1 MPAASFDLSIFYA
14 RYHEFASVDADLL
27 FAYFD
32 EAGFYLNN
40 TDSSPVVNVTQRLTL
55 LNMIVA
61 HLSTLNSAN
70 NSGLVGRVS
79 GATQGSV
86 SVTADM
92 GPVTNSQ
99 AWYLQTKYGAAYW
112 AATRPFRT
120 FRYRVGRRV

>member
-1 MPAASFDLSIFYA
+1 MPAASFDLSLFYA
-14 RYHEFASVDADLL
+14 RYPEFANVDADLL

-61 HLSTLNSAN
+61 HLSALNSAN
-70 NSGLVGRVS
+70 ASGLVGRVS
-79 GATQGSV
+79 SATQGSV

-120 FRYRVGRRV
+120 FLYRPRCG